1 MIVINEILPTYP
13 KDNHCMH
20 HTRLWSVHCRAM
32 RCWNRRLEHAQDAGA
47 STAESVGRS
56 RVQELEAQLAQ
67 LSFEEV
73 NWIRAHLS
81 QPLPTHP
88 TAYRVDSSFDDL
100 TYHDVTR

>member
-1 MIVINEILPTYP
+1 MLTLV
-13 KDNHCMH
+13 
-20 HTRLWSVHCRAM
+20 LWSVNCRVM

-73 NWIRAHLS
+73 NSIRTHLS
-81 QPLPTHP
+81 QPLPCIPLHTSH
-88 TAYRVDSSFDDL
+88 V
-100 TYHDVTR
+100 